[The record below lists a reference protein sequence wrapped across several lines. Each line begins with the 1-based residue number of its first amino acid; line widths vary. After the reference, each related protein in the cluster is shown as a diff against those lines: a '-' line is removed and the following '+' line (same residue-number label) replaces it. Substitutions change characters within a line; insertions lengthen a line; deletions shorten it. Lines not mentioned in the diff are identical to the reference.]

1 MFNLKQVDVSSSVAL
16 AMASKDDAE
25 LGMMKR
31 AAAITLEIYSK
42 VFKENLK
49 DVINADRVRYLP
61 HSCNLY
67 QGVFFCYFIAIL
79 FKRQVKSNAVDVIF
93 LYTLKL

>member
-1 MFNLKQVDVSSSVAL
+1 
-16 AMASKDDAE
+16 MASKDDAE

-49 DVINADRVRYLP
+49 DVINADRVCVWLITYLKFDKMVNCSP
-61 HSCNLY
+61 VLVCTFVVST
-67 QGVFFCYFIAIL
+67 FKARFIFWHFMVTDAS
-79 FKRQVKSNAVDVIF
+79 F
-93 LYTLKL
+93 